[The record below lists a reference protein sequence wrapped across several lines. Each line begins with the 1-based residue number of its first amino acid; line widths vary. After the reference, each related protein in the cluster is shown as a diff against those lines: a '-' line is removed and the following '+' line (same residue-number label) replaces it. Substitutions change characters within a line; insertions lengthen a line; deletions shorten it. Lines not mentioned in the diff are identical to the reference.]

1 MRTKDQSITLEDTAN
16 PEAES
21 ALKRQERYRLMWM
34 DTKYEPGTVKVVAYN
49 EAGEAVA
56 EQQVCT
62 AGKPHHIE
70 LSVDRA
76 TIKADGRDLAF
87 VTVRVVDKDGNLCPS
102 ADNLIRYTVKGAGSY
117 RAGANGDPT
126 SLELFHEP
134 QMHLFSG
141 MMTAIVE
148 STEKPGTI
156 TLTATAKGLKS
167 ASITIKTE

>member
-1 MRTKDQSITLEDTAN
+1 
-16 PEAES
+16 
-21 ALKRQERYRLMWM
+21 MWL

-56 EQQVCT
+56 EQQIVT

-70 LSVDRA
+70 LSADRT
-76 TIKADGRDLAF
+76 TIKADGRDLSF
-87 VTVRVVDKDGNLCPS
+87 ITVRVVDKDGNLCPA
-102 ADNLIRYTVKGAGSY
+102 ADNEIRYTVKGAGSY

-134 QMHLFSG
+134 HMRVFSG

-148 STEKPGTI
+148 SSDKPGTI
-156 TLTATAKGLKS
+156 TLTATAKGLKP
-167 ASITIKTE
+167 ATITIKTE